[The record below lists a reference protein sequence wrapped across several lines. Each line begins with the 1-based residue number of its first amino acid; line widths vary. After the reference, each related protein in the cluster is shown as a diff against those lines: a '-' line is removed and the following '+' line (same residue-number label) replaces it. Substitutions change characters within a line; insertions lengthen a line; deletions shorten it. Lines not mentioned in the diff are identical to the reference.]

1 MVEVNEGSTLVN
13 FTCTIQSHGVPSNFI
28 AMYWQHWVG
37 NRTVRNLTSDIG
49 TSRFDPA
56 SSTFTLSLPLVRS
69 IFLLYFF
76 YSCLKFYFQIDG
88 KLWFLYRFFLF
99 ELLDFSV

>member
-1 MVEVNEGSTLVN
+1 MVEVNEASTLVN

-49 TSRFDPA
+49 ISRLDPA
-56 SSTFTLSLPLVRS
+56 SLTFLLSLPSVRR

-76 YSCLKFYFQIDG
+76 IL
-88 KLWFLYRFFLF
+88 
-99 ELLDFSV
+99 V

>member
-13 FTCTIQSHGVPSNFI
+13 FSCTIQSHGVPSNFI

-49 TSRFDPA
+49 ISRLDPA
-56 SSTFTLSLPLVRS
+56 SSTFLLSLPSVRR

-76 YSCLKFYFQIDG
+76 ILVYNFIFKLVASCGFYID
-88 KLWFLYRFFLF
+88 FLF
-99 ELLDFSV
+99 EF